1 MAKLVGYRIN
11 RATRKT
17 MARPAKPKFRQT
29 YWQNYPEPFYEDWQ
43 TEPVPGWGVRPVMA
57 GPAKLGVG
65 AVTMSKVRPD
75 IARVMVKMPDGMV
88 AAPAP
93 KDEPTTPRVP
103 RYVWVMTGAFILGGG
118 LALARNMGWLK
129 GKRR

>member
-1 MAKLVGYRIN
+1 
-11 RATRKT
+11 

-43 TEPVPGWGVRPVMA
+43 SEPVPGWGARPVMA

-65 AVTMSKVRPD
+65 ALTITKAAD
-75 IARVMVKMPDGMV
+75 ISRIMVKTPGGMV

-93 KDEPTTPRVP
+93 PPKEEPTPKVP
-103 RYVWVMTGAFILGGG
+103 TYVWVMTGAFIIGGG
-118 LALARNMGWLK
+118 IALVRNMGWIKRK
-129 GKRR
+129 GR